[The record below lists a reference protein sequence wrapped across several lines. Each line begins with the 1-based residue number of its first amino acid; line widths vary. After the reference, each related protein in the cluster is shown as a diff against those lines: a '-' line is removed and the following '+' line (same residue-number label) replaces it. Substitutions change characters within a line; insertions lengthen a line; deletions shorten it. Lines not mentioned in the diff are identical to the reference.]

1 MVPLNVLLRIH
12 FPSFFVEKSEGY
24 TPGQQLDKMGIRASD
39 TAELFFENV
48 RVPAENLI
56 GELGQGLTYIKQHLP
71 PSALSDCPLHPRSSA
86 GLLSTPH

>member
-1 MVPLNVLLRIH
+1 
-12 FPSFFVEKSEGY
+12 
-24 TPGQQLDKMGIRASD
+24 MGIRASD

-71 PSALSDCPLHPRSSA
+71 QARLAIAAASAVISRTALNATLEYVKERKVL
-86 GLLSTPH
+86 GLVWQIFRIPVLN